1 MLSVE
6 SVSAGYG
13 KVMAIRDVSLR
24 VDAGEIVVLLG
35 ANGAG
40 KSTLLRTLSGL
51 LKPATGRIILNSV
64 DIGGMKPHRIVADG
78 VVHVEEGRGILSR
91 MTVLENLDM
100 GSYLRKD
107 TVAIKEDME
116 AVFEKFPVLK
126 ERQSQSAG
134 SLSGGEQQMLAIG
147 RALMAR
153 PKILLLDEPSH
164 GLAPIFVSNIFST
177 IRHLA
182 TYDKYTILLVEQN
195 ANQALEIGDRGY
207 VLESGRVV
215 LEGTAKELSSNDEIQ
230 KAYLGR

>member
-40 KSTLLRTLSGL
+40 KSTLLRTVSGL

-164 GLAPIFVSNIFST
+164 GLAPIFVSTIFST

-182 TYDKYTILLVEQN
+182 THDKYTILLVEQN

>member
-13 KVMAIRDVSLR
+13 KVMAIRDVSLK

-40 KSTLLRTLSGL
+40 KSTLLRTVSGL

-182 TYDKYTILLVEQN
+182 THDKYTILLVEQN

-207 VLESGRVV
+207 VLETGRVV